1 VASIHIIN
9 DLDLLDERSR
19 ELRGLVV

>member
-9 DLDLLDERSR
+9 DLDRFYKRSR